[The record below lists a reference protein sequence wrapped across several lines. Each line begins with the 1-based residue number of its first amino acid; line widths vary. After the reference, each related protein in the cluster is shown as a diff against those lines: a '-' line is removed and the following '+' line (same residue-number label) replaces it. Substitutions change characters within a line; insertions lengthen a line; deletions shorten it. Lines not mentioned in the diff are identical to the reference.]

1 MRINTLSHGT
11 MPFQQRTKYTL
22 LLLTALVML
31 IALPRAQANGLPE
44 PTGEILLIV
53 SGNIENTNHPDGA
66 AFDMEMLEAM
76 EVTSFETNTPW
87 TKGLTRFTGVRLT
100 ALLSAVS
107 ATTSNIKMTAEDGYI
122 YELERKIEDKYPVI
136 IAYKKDDDYM
146 SIRQLGPLWLM
157 FPFDDF
163 PELDTE
169 ENRAASVWQ
178 LKQMEIH

>member
-1 MRINTLSHGT
+1 MRYHTVSHGT
-11 MPFQQRTKYTL
+11 MPFQQRTKHPL
-22 LLLTALVML
+22 LLFTAL
-31 IALPRAQANGLPE
+31 ALLLVLPCVQANGLPK
-44 PTGEILLIV
+44 PTGEILLMI

-66 AFDMEMLEAM
+66 AFDLDMLEAM
-76 EVTSFETNTPW
+76 EVTSFETRTPW
-87 TKGLTRFTGVRLT
+87 TKGVTRFTGVRLA

-107 ATTSNIKMTAEDGYI
+107 ATTFNIKMTADDGYI

-157 FPFDDF
+157 FPFDDY

-178 LKQMEIH
+178 LKKMELN